1 MVIGL
6 AALLQVSSTAWAQ
19 EASKTPSPKEL
30 WEAYPL
36 EPGQTPPTA
45 TASPEL
51 DAGARVTATPTATP
65 AEDGGGVP
73 LAVPI
78 GLAALLA
85 FGAGAALGLH
95 RRRERPMQETPVA
108 AEEPPA
114 PPTFPRRTYP
124 EPARPAPPPPPVPGQ
139 RDVEFKDEPEPQ
151 RAPEPE
157 REPEPERLR
166 TGRFKQKEK
175 EPH

>member
-1 MVIGL
+1 MVTGL
-6 AALLQVSSTAWAQ
+6 AALLLQGSSSAWAQ
-19 EASKTPSPKEL
+19 DASKTPSPKEL

-36 EPGQTPPTA
+36 EPSEAPPTA
-45 TASPEL
+45 TPSPEL
-51 DAGARVTATPTATP
+51 GAGARVTATPTATP
-65 AEDGGGVP
+65 AASSDDGGVP

-85 FGAGAALGLH
+85 FGAGAGLGLH
-95 RRRERPMQETPVA
+95 RRRERPAEESPVA
-108 AEEPPA
+108 ADEPPE
-114 PPTFPRRTYP
+114 PQSFPRRHYP

-139 RDVEFKDEPEPQ
+139 RGLEFTD
-151 RAPEPE
+151 
-157 REPEPERLR
+157 EPEPERVP